1 MKRREFITML
11 AGGAAAAWSR
21 AARAQQPTLPVVGF
35 LRNTSPDEA
44 THLVVAF
51 RAGLGETGYVEGR
64 NVLVEYRWTGGQ
76 TNRLPAMA
84 ADLVNR
90 QVSVIVAL
98 GSTPAVHAAKA
109 ATTTIPIVFMLG
121 TDPVELG
128 LIASLNRPGGNLT
141 GVINLNMEVARKWLE
156 TLHQLIPTTTVIAVL
171 VNPRN
176 PASTEGYIREIETA
190 AHTLGLHIQVVNA
203 SSPGDFDAVFAGIA
217 ERRAEALVIVADL
230 LFMSNIEQLAALSLR
245 HALPAIFP
253 FREFPAAGGLASYG
267 THLAD
272 TYRLAGVYTGRV
284 LKGEKPADLPVQQA
298 TKVELV
304 LNLKTAK
311 ALGITVPLSL
321 LGRADEVIE

>member
-1 MKRREFITML
+1 MRRRQFIGL
-11 AGGAAAAWSR
+11 VGGAAVWPMG
-21 AARAQQPTLPVVGF
+21 ARAQQPTLPVVGF

-44 THLVVAF
+44 THLVAAF
-51 RAGLGETGYVEGR
+51 HAGLGETGYVEGR
-64 NVLVEYRWTGGQ
+64 NVRVEYRWTGGQ

-98 GSTPAVHAAKA
+98 GSTPAVHAVKA
-109 ATTTIPIVFMLG
+109 ATATIPIVFMIG

-128 LIASLNRPGGNLT
+128 LIASLKRPGGNLT
-141 GVINLNMEVARKWLE
+141 GVINLNLQVAQKWLE
-156 TLHQLIPTTTVIAVL
+156 TLHLLVPTTNVIAVL

-176 PASTEGYIREIETA
+176 PASTEGYLREIETA
-190 AHTLGLHIQVVNA
+190 ARALGLQIQAVHA
-203 SSPGDFDAVFAGIA
+203 SSPGDFDSVFAGLR
-217 ERRAEALVIVADL
+217 ERRSGALVIVADL
-230 LFMSNIEQLAALSLR
+230 LFISNIKQLAALSLR

-253 FREFPAAGGLASYG
+253 FREFVEAGGLASYG
-267 THLAD
+267 TDLAD

-304 LNLKTAK
+304 LNLKAAK
-311 ALGITVPLSL
+311 ALGIEVPPSL
-321 LGRADEVIE
+321 LVRADEVIE

>member
-1 MKRREFITML
+1 MRRREFL
-11 AGGAAAAWSR
+11 GAVGGVAVGWSLE
-21 AARAQQPTLPVVGF
+21 ALAQQPTLPVVGF

-51 RAGLGETGYVEGR
+51 RAGLSETGYVEGR
-64 NVLVEYRWTGGQ
+64 NVLVEYRWTSGQ

-109 ATTTIPIVFMLG
+109 ATSTIPIVFMLG
-121 TDPVELG
+121 TDPVKLG

-176 PASTEGYIREIETA
+176 PASTEGYVRELETA
-190 AHTLGLHIQVVNA
+190 ARTLGLHIQVVHA
-203 SSPGDFDAVFAGIA
+203 SSPGDFDAAFAGIG
-217 ERRAEALVIVADL
+217 ERHAGALVIVADL

-253 FREFPAAGGLASYG
+253 FREFVAAGGLASYG
-267 THLAD
+267 TNLAD
-272 TYRLAGVYTGRV
+272 TYRLGGVYTGRV

-298 TKVELV
+298 TKVDLV

-311 ALGITVPLSL
+311 ALGLEVPPTL
-321 LGRADEVIE
+321 LTRADEVIE

>member
-1 MKRREFITML
+1 MRRREFIAGL
-11 AGGAAAAWSR
+11 GGAAATWPL
-21 AARAQQPTLPVVGF
+21 AARAQQPALPVVGF

-51 RAGLGETGYVEGR
+51 RAGLGETGFVEGR

-98 GSTPAVHAAKA
+98 GSTPAVHAVKA
-109 ATTTIPIVFMLG
+109 ATTTIPIVFMIG

-128 LIASLNRPGGNLT
+128 FIASLNRPGGNLT
-141 GVINLNMEVARKWLE
+141 GVINLNLEVAQKWLE
-156 TLHQLIPTTTVIAVL
+156 TLHLLVPTTTVIAVL

-176 PASTEGYIREIETA
+176 PASTEGYVREIETA
-190 AHTLGLHIQVVNA
+190 ARTLGLHIQVVHA
-203 SSPGDFDAVFAGIA
+203 SSPGDFDAVFAGIR
-217 ERRAEALVIVADL
+217 ERRAGALVIVADL

-245 HALPAIFP
+245 HALPAIHP
-253 FREFPAAGGLASYG
+253 FREFVAAGGLASYG
-267 THLAD
+267 TDLAD

-284 LKGEKPADLPVQQA
+284 LKGEKPADLPVQNP
-298 TKVELV
+298 TKYELV
-304 LNLKTAK
+304 INLKTAK
-311 ALGITVPLSL
+311 ALGLEIPPTL
-321 LGRADEVIE
+321 LARADEVIE

>member
-1 MKRREFITML
+1 MRRREFL
-11 AGGAAAAWSR
+11 GAVGGVAVGWSLE
-21 AARAQQPTLPVVGF
+21 ALAQQPTLPVVGF

-51 RAGLGETGYVEGR
+51 RAGLSETGYVEGR
-64 NVLVEYRWTGGQ
+64 NVLVEYRWTSGQ

-109 ATTTIPIVFMLG
+109 ATSTIPIVFMLG
-121 TDPVELG
+121 TDPVKLG

-141 GVINLNMEVARKWLE
+141 GVINLNMEVAQKWLE
-156 TLHQLIPTTTVIAVL
+156 TLHLLVPTTTMIAVL

-176 PASTEGYIREIETA
+176 PASTEGYVRELETA
-190 AHTLGLHIQVVNA
+190 ARTLGLHIQVVHA
-203 SSPGDFDAVFAGIA
+203 SSPGDFDAAFAGIG
-217 ERRAEALVIVADL
+217 ERHAGALVIVADL

-253 FREFPAAGGLASYG
+253 FREFVAAGGLASYG
-267 THLAD
+267 TNLAD
-272 TYRLAGVYTGRV
+272 TYRLGGVYTGRV

-298 TKVELV
+298 TKVDLV

-311 ALGITVPLSL
+311 ALGLEVPPTL
-321 LGRADEVIE
+321 LTRADEVIE